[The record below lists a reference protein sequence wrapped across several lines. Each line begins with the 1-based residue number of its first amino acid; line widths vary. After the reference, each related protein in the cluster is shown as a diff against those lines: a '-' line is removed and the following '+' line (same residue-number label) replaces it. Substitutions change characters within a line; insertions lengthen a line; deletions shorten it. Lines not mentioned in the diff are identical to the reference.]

1 MMTLLAVLLS
11 SLLNSP
17 TGQTGKS
24 LYEFQ
29 PSHQVVHLSWEDSTR
44 LVVGTLDGVLATWDV
59 QRKRMVNQ
67 VVMGREV
74 RTYIFTTKGRLFTR
88 HADGTVALRSAR
100 TGEILRSFDFGD
112 EGKYGKRQVLDIRP
126 LANGRCLVVIHDER
140 MAGGG
145 EYMEIDPDTGVS
157 PSEWKTAPVLCPNGE
172 HYSVWL
178 DRETI
183 AVVDSQTK
191 KRWRV
196 VTVGYGWYGLV
207 LSNDC
212 THIAVVNGSPGT
224 AGLEIRVFS
233 TADGKLRARVG
244 QGLVQ
249 GEIGVFTL
257 SPHGQYLAVGTSAD
271 QVYLMRLKDLKCVRV
286 YGSVRGSYYQI
297 SRIAFSHDGKR
308 IAIAFAT
315 QGVRIYDVP

>member
-100 TGEILRSFDFGD
+100 TGEVLRSFDFGD
-112 EGKYGKRQVLDIRP
+112 EGKYGKRQVGPILP
-126 LANGRCLVVIHDER
+126 MGRGGCLVVINDE
-140 MAGGG
+140 MKGK
-145 EYMEIDPDTGVS
+145 EFIEIDPDAGISPAHWVAQPYAICPHGDRALHWDRTGQI
-157 PSEWKTAPVLCPNGE
+157 VL
-172 HYSVWL
+172 L
-178 DRETI
+178 DARTRRSLRTIETGAQPI
-183 AVVDSQTK
+183 D
-191 KRWRV
+191 
-196 VTVGYGWYGLV
+196 VTF
-207 LSNDC
+207 SNDC
-212 THIAVVNGSPGT
+212 RRLGVLFETAVTVYEAATGNRVTKMEIPRRMEPRKLWWSPNGVHIAVSEATG
-224 AGLEIRVFS
+224 GLMVLS
-233 TADGKLRARVG
+233 LTTGKLIMDTG
-244 QGLVQ
+244 G
-249 GEIGVFTL
+249 G
-257 SPHGQYLAVGTSAD
+257 
-271 QVYLMRLKDLKCVRV
+271 
-286 YGSVRGSYYQI
+286 GSYY
-297 SRIAFSHDGKR
+297 SVNAAFSPDGRLLAVWNSDDRK
-308 IAIAFAT
+308 
-315 QGVRIYDVP
+315 VRIFKLL